1 MILPLWLWTHPLV
14 HALGLA
20 LLHGLWQ
27 GAAVAGAAALVL
39 RCTDPAAASR
49 RHAILL
55 GALLVQLALFALT
68 AALVHDGR
76 IVQSVSPMAP
86 VVAAPAA
93 MAVEGKG
100 MALAGPVRDAF
111 HGARPFL
118 PWLVAVWAA
127 GVALFAARL
136 VTAIV
141 SAVSLRETTEPAG
154 PALESRARRLAGRI
168 GLRRPFRVRT
178 TTAVDTPA
186 AIGWRRP
193 AVLLPESVIDRLD
206 GPELDALL
214 LHELAHLGERDD
226 LATVLGTAARA
237 VLFHHPCAWWLSR
250 RAASEREHRCDD
262 LVAAWTGD
270 RATYVRALVGLE
282 TGRTPLAMSALHAA
296 TGSLLARV
304 RRMVEPPA
312 RPSPRRR
319 IAGMAAAA
327 TIAIGTGLGQGLVV
341 PAVPATPPGWT
352 TIQAV
357 DDAGRFTVAFEAGRV
372 SGIAIDGEPL
382 PPDRLAHARD
392 SLYVLDS
399 VGAPRFAL
407 RVRPEGGLE
416 WRSRPPG
423 WRLEAAG
430 P

>member
-1 MILPLWLWTHPLV
+1 MSLPLWFTTDPLV

-39 RCTDPAAASR
+39 RSTDPAAASR
-49 RHAILL
+49 RHAVLL
-55 GALLVQLALFALT
+55 GALFAQLALFALT
-68 AALVHDGR
+68 TALVYDGR
-76 IVQSVSPMAP
+76 IVASVSSTASM
-86 VVAAPAA
+86 VAAPA
-93 MAVEGKG
+93 VTSPDGSG
-100 MALAGPVRDAF
+100 TALSGPVRDAF

-118 PWLVAVWAA
+118 PWLVAVWAV

-136 VTAIV
+136 VGAIV
-141 SAVSLRETTEPAG
+141 SAVRLRETTDPAG

-178 TTAVDTPA
+178 TTALDTPA

-193 AVLLPESVIDRLD
+193 AILLPEPVIDRLD
-206 GPELDALL
+206 GPELDTLL
-214 LHELAHLGERDD
+214 LHELAHLEERDD
-226 LATVLGTAARA
+226 LVAVLGIAARA

-262 LVAAWTGD
+262 LVAVCTGD
-270 RATYVRALVGLE
+270 RATYVRALVELE
-282 TGRTPLAMSALHAA
+282 ERRTPLAMSALHAA
-296 TGSLLARV
+296 TGSLLERV
-304 RRMVEPPA
+304 RRMVEPPTG
-312 RPSPRRR
+312 PSPRRR

-327 TIAIGTGLGQGLVV
+327 TVATGTVLGQGFVV

-352 TIQAV
+352 TIRAV
-357 DDAGRFTVAFEAGRV
+357 DDAGPFTVAFEAGRV
-372 SGIAIDGEPL
+372 SGIAIDGKAL
-382 PPDRLAHARD
+382 PADRLAHARD

-399 VGAPRFAL
+399 AGSPRFAL

-416 WRSRPPG
+416 WRSRSPD
-423 WRLEAAG
+423 WRLEDAG

>member
-1 MILPLWLWTHPLV
+1 MTLWLWTHPLV

-39 RCTDPAAASR
+39 RSTDPAAASR

-55 GALLVQLALFALT
+55 GALIAQVALFGLT
-68 AALVHDGR
+68 AALVHDGP
-76 IVQSVSPMAP
+76 IVESVSSTAP
-86 VVAAPAA
+86 VVAAPAGTS
-93 MAVEGKG
+93 VDGNG
-100 MALAGPVRDAF
+100 SALSGPVRDAF

-127 GVALFAARL
+127 GMALFAARL
-136 VTAIV
+136 VGAIV
-141 SAVSLRETTEPAG
+141 SAVRLRETTDPAG
-154 PALESRARRLAGRI
+154 PALQSRARRLAGRI

-178 TTAVDTPA
+178 TSAIDTPA

-214 LHELAHLGERDD
+214 LHELAHLDERDD
-226 LATVLGTAARA
+226 LAAVLGSAARA
-237 VLFHHPCAWWLSR
+237 VLFHHPCAWWLTR

-262 LVAAWTGD
+262 LVAVWTGD
-270 RATYVRALVGLE
+270 RVTYVRALVGLE
-282 TGRTPLAMSALHAA
+282 ERRAPLAMSALHAA
-296 TGSLLARV
+296 TGSLLERV

-319 IAGMAAAA
+319 IVGTAAAA
-327 TIAIGTGLGQGLVV
+327 MVAIGTVLGQALVV

-352 TIQAV
+352 TIRAV
-357 DDAGRFTVAFEAGRV
+357 DDAGPFTVAFEAGRV

-382 PPDRLAHARD
+382 PPGRLAHARD

-399 VGAPRFAL
+399 AGSPRFAL

-416 WRSRPPG
+416 WRSRPPD
-423 WRLEAAG
+423 WRLEDAG
-430 P
+430 R